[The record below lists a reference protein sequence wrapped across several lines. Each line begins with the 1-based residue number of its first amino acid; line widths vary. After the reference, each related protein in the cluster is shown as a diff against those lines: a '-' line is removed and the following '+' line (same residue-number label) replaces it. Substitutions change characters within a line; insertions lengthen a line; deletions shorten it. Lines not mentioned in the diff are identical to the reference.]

1 MPDESA
7 ASRLAHRLVADQAAE
22 LVVADIDT
30 IRLIV
35 FNRPA
40 ARNALSNAMKET
52 LVAELARAAGDDAV
66 RAVVVTGAHGVFSAG
81 ADIKELRAG
90 APRVRCNPAEALRA
104 FHKPVIAAVDG
115 ACATGALEIALSC
128 TFILASTQARFAD
141 THAKVGLIAGWGM
154 SALLPRA
161 IGRRR
166 ASQMM
171 STGEF
176 IDAAT
181 AYEWGLA
188 NEVVRSDVV
197 AYAVEIANRMAS
209 NPRDSVEA
217 QIRAMID
224 GEGVALGEALEIEE
238 RMKERWRANRPVLF
252 ASDADTKPPRHKR
265 EKP

>member
-1 MPDESA
+1 MSDESSTA
-7 ASRLAHRLVADQAAE
+7 QLADRLVADQGAE
-22 LVVADIDT
+22 MVVADIDA

-40 ARNALSNAMKET
+40 ARNALSNAMKEA
-52 LVAELARAAGDDAV
+52 LVAELARAADDDTV
-66 RAVVVTGAHGVFSAG
+66 RGLVITGAHGVFSAG

-90 APRVRCNPAEALRA
+90 APRVRYNPAEALRA
-104 FHKPVIAAVDG
+104 FPKPVIAAVDG
-115 ACATGALEIALSC
+115 ACATGALEVALSC
-128 TFILASTQARFAD
+128 TFILASAQARFAD

-188 NEVVRSDVV
+188 NKVIGGDVT
-197 AYAVEIANRMAS
+197 AHAVEIATLIAS

-224 GEGVALGEALEIEE
+224 GEGASLGEALEIEE
-238 RMKERWRANRPVLF
+238 RMKERWRASKPSLF
-252 ASDADTKPPRHKR
+252 ASDADMKPPRDKR
-265 EKP
+265 ETL